1 MLNSY
6 MKTTQLNGAMIE
18 LPEDDMPAS
27 ESLPFS
33 TPDPS
38 VRVFVPC
45 LPLNTE
51 GVNFSAISAWTQY
64 PIKVLWSNRIPHED
78 IKQFE
83 RELLRRMVTANY
95 NPEKDYVIMMGP
107 PLGVAAFFLAL
118 SSHYEFEH
126 VNILIY
132 KKTTNRYGAAR
143 LTGGS

>member
-6 MKTTQLNGAMIE
+6 MKTTSLNGALIE
-18 LPEDDMPAS
+18 MPDDEMRAQDTQ
-27 ESLPFS
+27 
-33 TPDPS
+33 TPYIINPNA
-38 VRVFVPC
+38 RVFVPC

-51 GVNFSAISAWTQY
+51 GVNFSAISAWTQH

-78 IKQFE
+78 VSKFE
-83 RELLRRMVTANY
+83 RDLISRMQAASY
-95 NPEKDYVIMMGP
+95 NPETDYVIMMGP

-118 SSHYEFEH
+118 STNYAFDF

-143 LTGGS
+143 LTGGA